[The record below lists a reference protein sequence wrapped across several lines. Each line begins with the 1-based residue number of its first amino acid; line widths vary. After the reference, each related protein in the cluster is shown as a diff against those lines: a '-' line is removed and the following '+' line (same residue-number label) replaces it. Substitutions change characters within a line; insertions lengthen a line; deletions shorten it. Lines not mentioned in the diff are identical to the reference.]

1 MLLNINI
8 FGFAISTYILVVFIS
23 VLTCWGLI
31 LIRTSRLGFNPKDIY
46 FMLLLGFPVG
56 IFGAAFTNIAI
67 KLTSGQ
73 IEKLEGP
80 AGMTI
85 LGTIAFCLLF
95 FYLYT
100 KKVLKKS
107 PGVMLDIVAFGFPYS
122 IMIGRMACLLAG
134 CCYGKVAP
142 NVTKGSFLSLLTL
155 TVGAYEETSPAGL
168 HYHSSGMVEGAL
180 VWNLPLLLML
190 NCGVALFV
198 CEYAYRQRTKWRLRP
213 GMVMGITFACYSFGR
228 FFVEFFREIKPVAGT
243 IINPWQL
250 TVLVVFTL
258 SASFLVHQLYKRKQC
273 AS

>member
-1 MLLNINI
+1 MLLNVNI
-8 FGFAISTYILVVFIS
+8 FGFEISTYVLVVFTA

-31 LIRTSRLGFNPKDIY
+31 LIRTGRLGFNPKDIY

-56 IFGAAFTNIAI
+56 IFGAAITNVAI
-67 KLTSGQ
+67 KLITGQ
-73 IEKLEGP
+73 IDKLDGS

-85 LGTIAFCLLF
+85 LGSIVFCLLF
-95 FYLYT
+95 FILYT

-134 CCYGKVAP
+134 CCYGKLAP
-142 NVTKGSFLSLLTL
+142 DIAKGSFLSLFTL
-155 TVGAYEETSPAGL
+155 TAGAYEEASAAGF
-168 HYHSSGMVEGAL
+168 HYHASGIAEGAL

-190 NCGVALFV
+190 NCGAALFV

-213 GMVMGITFACYSFGR
+213 GMVMGIAFASYSFGR
-228 FFVEFFREIKPVAGT
+228 FFVEFFREIKPVEGT

-250 TVLVVFTL
+250 TVLVVFIL
-258 SASFLVHQLYKRKQC
+258 SLSFLAHQFYKRNQC